1 MADSSKMEDPG
12 SVLAIDTSPFGS
24 SLALIPAIR
33 ALRAEYPNTLL
44 VVAASPGICELLS
57 AAPLVNDTIEL
68 KAIKSPDPGYFDSLQ
83 RLASLIKGTRRYNFD
98 LVLDFS
104 PRLETQIAS
113 RVIIR
118 SRTITPSRPSRVIEL
133 LIGWAGARFVR
144 QSGSSK
150 YDNVLRQAG
159 VDLDDTSLRV
169 EVPEQEHARF
179 EQRLVKA
186 GSRGGELLA
195 LLHSSNPNDTLS
207 WPVGS
212 FAELSGRLSSS
223 FGARIIAVDEP
234 SDRTFTDALT
244 PLLPAGAIRLVEP
257 SAFEFV
263 AAIARASLVI
273 TDQTMVARIAS
284 EMGTPA
290 IEIAD
295 TIASQVASTA
305 EHRVLEGP
313 SRTRVT
319 PDEAYEAACEMIHK
333 SRSPGLFQRR

>member
-1 MADSSKMEDPG
+1 MAT
-12 SVLAIDTSPFGS
+12 VFATSPIRSILVLETSQFGS
-24 SLALIPAIR
+24 ALALLPAVR
-33 ALRAEYPNTLL
+33 ALRASYPKALL
-44 VVAASPGICELLS
+44 VAATSTGICELLNAS
-57 AAPLVNDTIEL
+57 ALVDDTIEL
-68 KAIKSPDPGYFDSLQ
+68 KAIKSPNPEYFDSLK
-83 RLASLIKGTRRYNFD
+83 RLAALIKGTRRYNFD

-113 RVIIR
+113 RLILR

-133 LIGWAGARFVR
+133 LIGWAGAKFIR

-150 YDNVLRQAG
+150 YDNVLSQAG
-159 VDLDDTSLRV
+159 VDFDDTSVRV

-195 LLHSSNPNDTLS
+195 LLHSSNPNDTSS

-212 FAELSGRLSSS
+212 FAELAGRLSNT

-295 TIASQVASTA
+295 TIASRIASTA

-313 SRTRVT
+313 SRKRVT